1 MSDARQAWQEWLNSL
16 DVPRK
21 AAAEL
26 LRAQFS
32 ALGVSDPF
40 DLIKSQVMEDVPQL
54 ARFVLLRSLWHG
66 AIDGWT
72 EPGALEQLPA
82 TQHLLAAGADR
93 EDLVRLVRAAAFEAV
108 FTTLDEL
115 DAGGD
120 VNVSGVEAGWVV
132 MESGE
137 DGCPTG
143 RALSGLHED
152 LLTMDPSGRDGADLW
167 QGGQCEGRDGLPA
180 YHQ

>member
-1 MSDARQAWQEWLNSL
+1 MSDPQQAWLEWLRRL
-16 DVPRK
+16 DLPRK
-21 AAAEL
+21 AAAES

-32 ALGVSDPF
+32 ALGVTDPV
-40 DLIKSQVMEDVPQL
+40 DLIKSEVMEDVPQL

-66 AIDGWT
+66 AIDDWT
-72 EPGALEQLPA
+72 EPGSLDQLPA
-82 TQHLLAAGADR
+82 AQRLLAAGSDR
-93 EDLVRLVRAAAFEAV
+93 EDLVRLVRAVAYEAV
-108 FTTLDEL
+108 FATLDEL

-137 DGCPTG
+137 DGSPTG

-167 QGGQCEGRDGLPA
+167 Q
-180 YHQ
+180 